1 MVEKSWKIE
10 NIEAFEPEIML
21 PLDENPTKVLFVG
34 ASEFEYG
41 GFKGDLSSWES
52 MGKWIGSLNSGKD
65 VLTPQLKAKVNELV
79 SGLETTEEKTKAIYE
94 YLQKN
99 TRYVS
104 IQLGIGGFMP
114 FEALTV
120 EKYGYGDCKALSN
133 FMGAMLKEAGIKSI
147 LALRGDPTGG
157 PSATWTPTPG
167 GFNHADELVQLAD
180 EFGGFTIGVA
190 AFPDGHPASNGD
202 FDKDVDVLIRKEE
215 LGATFATTQFFFEVK
230 QYTKLVEALAARG
243 SKLVII
249 PGILPVTNVK
259 LLHRMAELGGTPIP
273 HHIADAFAKVEN
285 DPHAVRALGVEIA
298 TSLCKDLLAAGAP
311 GLHFY
316 TMNSSTA
323 TQEIYRK
330 LNDAQ

>member
-1 MVEKSWKIE
+1 MVLRTSYS
-10 NIEAFEPEIML
+10 FEFFP
-21 PLDENPTKVLFVG
+21 P
-34 ASEFEYG
+34 
-41 GFKGDLSSWES
+41 
-52 MGKWIGSLNSGKD
+52 KD
-65 VLTPQLKAKVNELV
+65 VEGEERLWAAIEGLKSIAPDFVSVTYGAGGSTRDRSIRIAREITQRTGISTVAHLTCVGSTRDELI
-79 SGLETTEEKTKAIYE
+79 AILHSY
-94 YLQKN
+94 
-99 TRYVS
+99 
-104 IQLGIGGFMP
+104 
-114 FEALTV
+114 
-120 EKYGYGDCKALSN
+120 
-133 FMGAMLKEAGIKSI
+133 KEAGITSI

-157 PSATWTPTPG
+157 PSAPWTPTPG
-167 GFNHADELVQLAD
+167 GFNHADDLVQLAD

-190 AFPDGHPASNGD
+190 AFPDGHPASHGD
-202 FDKDVDVLIRKEE
+202 FDKDIDVLIRKEE

-230 QYTKLVEALAARG
+230 QYIRLVEALADRG

-273 HHIADAFAKVEN
+273 QKIADAFAQVEG
-285 DPHAVRALGVEIA
+285 DPQAVRSLGVEIA
-298 TSLCKDLLAAGAP
+298 TSLCKELLAAGAP